1 MSIQAMKGVEIGMG
15 FAACR
20 VSGSQV
26 HDEIE
31 ADGERRRAGGFR
43 RRSNR
48 AGGLEGGI
56 TNGEPLVL
64 RVGMKPLS
72 TLMRPLM
79 SVDLESGRPA
89 AAVRERSDVTA
100 VPAAGIV
107 GEAMVAIV
115 LADAMKE
122 KFGGD
127 SLNEMSANFSAYLD
141 RLASAHG

>member
-15 FAACR
+15 FEACR
-20 VSGSQV
+20 LPGSQV

-31 ADGERRRAGGFR
+31 ADAQRRLAGGFR
-43 RRSNR
+43 RRTNR
-48 AGGLEGGI
+48 AGGLEGGM
-56 TNGEPLVL
+56 TNGEPLTL

-72 TLMRPLM
+72 TLMKPLM
-79 SVDLESGRPA
+79 SVDVESREAA

-115 LADAMKE
+115 LADAMIE

-127 SLNEMSANFSAYLD
+127 SLQDMLASFASYLD
-141 RLASAHG
+141 RLIP